1 MLQKLEGLFK
11 KPRETQVSLFACV
24 LVAFVALGCGLPSA
38 CFVGRAMER
47 NKTSYRHLEDKRKK
61 RDASWREL
69 QDVEESV
76 YDGPYLAH
84 VYANGRYVPLIGS
97 STLLTT
103 ARLLGEEEKDR
114 ADRKVQMEKEKA
126 EEEEQYRTWQ
136 EGIRIHLK
144 PHCESASA

>member
-1 MLQKLEGLFK
+1 
-11 KPRETQVSLFACV
+11 
-24 LVAFVALGCGLPSA
+24 
-38 CFVGRAMER
+38 MER

-76 YDGPYLAH
+76 YDGPCLAQ

-97 STLLTT
+97 STFLTT
-103 ARLLGEEEKDR
+103 ARLLREEEKDR

-126 EEEEQYRTWQ
+126 EEEEQYRIWQ
-136 EGIRIHLK
+136 QRRRIHLNRTARALECDLGIILRRFWLYTK
-144 PHCESASA
+144 FSIP